1 MTEIEAQA
9 NGWSKIEYN
18 GEEAFVK
25 TEFFERVD
33 NGTEAG
39 ETQADTASGS
49 SSNSTDGNA
58 TSKVESKKIK
68 GDSVRLRKGQGT
80 DSAILATMDKGSTV
94 KVIEEYSNGWSK
106 VEYDGQTGYIKSEF
120 IDA

>member
-39 ETQADTASGS
+39 ETQADTASGA